1 MFYFQSMF
9 QQVYNGIT
17 GSAVLPAVQQ
27 IAEAILL
34 LAALFAVYE
43 AYAKGGD
50 ARTLALAGVRYLIM
64 GLVISQYPNVF
75 RNVNNAFANVAQTI
89 APTDVWTNFRDQ
101 VQGYFS
107 ANTGDGAWWNWVV
120 GGVAGAFSLI
130 FQAIAVLVFPIA
142 YAIFSFFYSMY
153 GAVLY
158 VVGPLVLA
166 LYPALGA
173 GQLARTFMVN
183 LVVWKAWGIIYAIIS
198 QLLTIMSA
206 NNLTSIFTSQSF
218 GGAFQGAS
226 QMLLISLSS
235 ILLSIM
241 ILLIPFIAKRVV
253 SGDVGS
259 TMLTVVG
266 VAAAAAQTAI
276 AGWAGMQGGAAS
288 GGGAAE
294 MVMAEA
300 EAGGGVAVSGG
311 WSRSPSPPPD
321 GTIQHWGE
329 AEASG
334 LSAASRWS
342 RSGRQQ
348 RGGGGGWQPRRTGRR
363 VTHPTATAVPGRPG
377 TLAVTASPRRRLEVG
392 TGWRSAPDS
401 ERCVR
406 STRKKRGLSRETK
419 AGRRCRRQAIRN
431 TSSTTAP
438 ACLCDRRWFGISPAD
453 LICSRC
459 CSSTYV
465 SSHRP

>member
-1 MFYFQSMF
+1 MFYFQTMF

-64 GLVISQYPNVF
+64 GLLISQYPHIFINI
-75 RNVNNAFANVAQTI
+75 NNAFANIAQAI
-89 APTDVWTNFRDQ
+89 APTDVWTNFRNQ
-101 VQGYFS
+101 VQGYMS
-107 ANTGDGAWWNWVV
+107 ANNGQGAWWNWVV

-130 FQAIAVLVFPIA
+130 FQAIAVLVFPIS

-166 LYPALGA
+166 LYPALGVSH
-173 GQLARTFMVN
+173 LARTFMVN
-183 LVVWKAWGIIYAIIS
+183 LLVWNAWGIIYAIIS

-206 NNLTSIFTSQSF
+206 NSLNSIFNAQSF

-241 ILLIPFIAKRVV
+241 ILLIPFIAKRVI

-259 TMLTVVG
+259 TMFAVAG
-266 VAAAAAQTAI
+266 VAAASVQAAM
-276 AGWAGMQGGAAS
+276 AGWAGVQS
-288 GGGAAE
+288 GI
-294 MVMAEA
+294 
-300 EAGGGVAVSGG
+300 S
-311 WSRSPSPPPD
+311 
-321 GTIQHWGE
+321 
-329 AEASG
+329 
-334 LSAASRWS
+334 SATSE
-342 RSGRQQ
+342 
-348 RGGGGGWQPRRTGRR
+348 GGGGSGEGFAGSTGM
-363 VTHPTATAVPGRPG
+363 ASISSRP
-377 TLAVTASPRRRLEVG
+377 P
-392 TGWRSAPDS
+392 AP
-401 ERCVR
+401 
-406 STRKKRGLSRETK
+406 
-419 AGRRCRRQAIRN
+419 
-431 TSSTTAP
+431 P
-438 ACLCDRRWFGISPAD
+438 A
-453 LICSRC
+453 
-459 CSSTYV
+459 
-465 SSHRP
+465 

>member
-27 IAEAILL
+27 VANAILL

-50 ARTLALAGVRYLIM
+50 ARALALAGVRYLFM
-64 GLVISQYPNVF
+64 GLLISQYPNVF
-75 RNVNNAFANVAQTI
+75 INVNNAFANIAQMI

-101 VQGYFS
+101 VQNYFS
-107 ANTGDGAWWNWVV
+107 ANTGDGAWWNWVI
-120 GGVAGAFSLI
+120 GGVAGTFSLI
-130 FQAIAVLVFPIA
+130 LQAIAVIVFPIS

-166 LYPALGA
+166 LYPALGVS
-173 GQLARTFMVN
+173 QLARTFMVN
-183 LVVWKAWGIIYAIIS
+183 LLVWNAWGIIYAIIS

-206 NNLTSIFTSQSF
+206 NSLNSIFTSQSF

-241 ILLIPFIAKRVV
+241 ILLIPFVAKRVI

-259 TMLTVVG
+259 TMLTVAG
-266 VAAAAAQTAI
+266 VAGSAVQAAI

-288 GGGAAE
+288 AGDGGDRDGGDRGGG
-294 MVMAEA
+294 
-300 EAGGGVAVSGG
+300 GGGDIGSN
-311 WSRSPSPPPD
+311 RSPSPPPD
-321 GTIQHWGE
+321 GNGPASGGE
-329 AEASG
+329 SEASA
-334 LSAASRWS
+334 SAPPAPGGSAMADGS
-342 RSGRQQ
+342 SAP
-348 RGGGGGWQPRRTGRR
+348 GGGVAVAAKRPPDDPPNPPRQSHGSPGHFGHYNVPHAIGWT
-363 VTHPTATAVPGRPG
+363 
-377 TLAVTASPRRRLEVG
+377 VG
-392 TGWRSAPDS
+392 TWAGA
-401 ERCVR
+401 
-406 STRKKRGLSRETK
+406 TRR
-419 AGRRCRRQAIRN
+419 A
-431 TSSTTAP
+431 
-438 ACLCDRRWFGISPAD
+438 
-453 LICSRC
+453 
-459 CSSTYV
+459 V
-465 SSHRP
+465 SSAFKSSQKEGEDG

>member
-27 IAEAILL
+27 IAAAILL

-43 AYAKGGD
+43 AYSKGGD

-64 GLVISQYPNVF
+64 GLLITQYPNVF
-75 RNVNNAFANVAQTI
+75 KNVNNAFASLAQTI

-101 VQGYFS
+101 VQSYFS
-107 ANTGDGAWWNWVV
+107 ANSGQGAWWNWVV

-130 FQAIAVLVFPIA
+130 FQAIAVLVFPLS

-183 LVVWKAWGIIYAIIS
+183 LLVWNAWGIIYAIIS

-206 NNLTSIFTSQSF
+206 NSLTGIFTSQSF

-226 QMLLISLSS
+226 QMLLISMSS

-241 ILLIPFIAKRVV
+241 ILLIPFMARRVV

-259 TMLTVVG
+259 TMLAVMG
-266 VAAAAAQTAI
+266 VAAGAVQSAV
-276 AGWAGMQGGAAS
+276 AGWAGMQAGAAS
-288 GGGAAE
+288 VGGGGEAPAPMPALSGPPTPPPEVGSAAVAGLSE
-294 MVMAEA
+294 TG
-300 EAGGGVAVSGG
+300 AGGSTA
-311 WSRSPSPPPD
+311 PSPPVPSNPSHSSGAPGHFGRTSIPHAVGWTV
-321 GTIQHWGE
+321 GTWAG
-329 AEASG
+329 A
-334 LSAASRWS
+334 
-342 RSGRQQ
+342 
-348 RGGGGGWQPRRTGRR
+348 TGR
-363 VTHPTATAVPGRPG
+363 A
-377 TLAVTASPRRRLEVG
+377 
-392 TGWRSAPDS
+392 
-401 ERCVR
+401 
-406 STRKKRGLSRETK
+406 
-419 AGRRCRRQAIRN
+419 
-431 TSSTTAP
+431 
-438 ACLCDRRWFGISPAD
+438 
-453 LICSRC
+453 
-459 CSSTYV
+459 V
-465 SSHRP
+465 SSAFRSNQKEEEDF

>member
-50 ARTLALAGVRYLIM
+50 ARCLALAGIRYLIM
-64 GLVISQYPNVF
+64 GLLITQYPNVF
-75 RNVNNAFANVAQTI
+75 SAVNNAFANVAQAI
-89 APTDVWTNFRDQ
+89 APADVWTNFRDQ
-101 VQGYFS
+101 VQNYLSSNSGQ
-107 ANTGDGAWWNWVV
+107 GAWWNWVV
-120 GGVAGAFSLI
+120 GGVAGTFSLI
-130 FQAIAVLVFPIA
+130 FQAIAVMVFPIS

-166 LYPALGA
+166 LYPALGV

-183 LVVWKAWGIIYAIIS
+183 LLVWNAWGIIYAIIS

-206 NNLTSIFTSQSF
+206 NSLANIFTNQSF

-253 SGDVGS
+253 SGDIGS
-259 TMLTVVG
+259 TMLAAVG
-266 VAAAAAQTAI
+266 VAAAAVQAAA
-276 AGWAGMQGGAAS
+276 AGWAGMQAGAAS
-288 GGGAAE
+288 AGGGGDNPPPPPPPGGPPPPPPGVGASVGASGAGASAASDL
-294 MVMAEA
+294 AESGVGA
-300 EAGGGVAVSGG
+300 LSPPRPPSGPTDEAGGGSVAQPASASRSSGG
-311 WSRSPSPPPD
+311 PGHFGRYSIPHAVGWTVGTWAGATQRAFRSSRSA
-321 GTIQHWGE
+321 GE
-329 AEASG
+329 EEG
-334 LSAASRWS
+334 
-342 RSGRQQ
+342 
-348 RGGGGGWQPRRTGRR
+348 
-363 VTHPTATAVPGRPG
+363 
-377 TLAVTASPRRRLEVG
+377 
-392 TGWRSAPDS
+392 
-401 ERCVR
+401 
-406 STRKKRGLSRETK
+406 
-419 AGRRCRRQAIRN
+419 
-431 TSSTTAP
+431 
-438 ACLCDRRWFGISPAD
+438 
-453 LICSRC
+453 
-459 CSSTYV
+459 
-465 SSHRP
+465 

>member
-27 IAEAILL
+27 VAEAILL

-64 GLVISQYPNVF
+64 GLIISQYPNVF
-75 RNVNNAFANVAQTI
+75 RNVNNAFANVAQAI

-183 LVVWKAWGIIYAIIS
+183 LLVWNAWGIIYAIIS

-206 NNLTSIFTSQSF
+206 NSLNSIFTSQSF

-266 VAAAAAQTAI
+266 VAAAAVQTAI
-276 AGWAGMQGGAAS
+276 AGWAGMQAGAASGASGGGDDGGGGGGGGGFNDRSGASNRPPSPPSDGNNSALGGVAEASGHAPPAPGGAAMVDASGES
-288 GGGAAE
+288 GGGAA
-294 MVMAEA
+294 A
-300 EAGGGVAVSGG
+300 AGN
-311 WSRSPSPPPD
+311 RPPNDP
-321 GTIQHWGE
+321 
-329 AEASG
+329 AS
-334 LSAASRWS
+334 AP
-342 RSGRQQ
+342 RQSQ
-348 RGGGGGWQPRRTGRR
+348 
-363 VTHPTATAVPGRPG
+363 GRPG
-377 TLAVTASPRRRLEVG
+377 HFGHYNVPHAVGWTVG
-392 TGWRSAPDS
+392 TW
-401 ERCVR
+401 
-406 STRKKRGLSRETK
+406 
-419 AGRRCRRQAIRN
+419 AGATQR
-431 TSSTTAP
+431 T
-438 ACLCDRRWFGISPAD
+438 
-453 LICSRC
+453 
-459 CSSTYV
+459 V
-465 SSHRP
+465 SSAFRSSQKQEEEA

>member
-1 MFYFQSMF
+1 MFYFQTMF

-64 GLVISQYPNVF
+64 GLLITQYPNVF
-75 RNVNNAFANVAQTI
+75 RNVNNAFANVAQAI

-101 VQGYFS
+101 VQGYMS
-107 ANTGDGAWWNWVV
+107 ANNGQGAWWNWVV

-130 FQAIAVLVFPIA
+130 FQAIAVLVFPIS

-166 LYPALGA
+166 LYPALGV

-183 LVVWKAWGIIYAIIS
+183 LMVWNAWGLIYAIIS

-206 NNLTSIFTSQSF
+206 NSLNSIFTSQSF

-253 SGDVGS
+253 SGDIGS
-259 TMLTVVG
+259 TMLTVAG

-288 GGGAAE
+288 
-294 MVMAEA
+294 
-300 EAGGGVAVSGG
+300 AGGGGDGG
-311 WSRSPSPPPD
+311 GGVVEAAEFLTRMVGQIIRLLHRLTEIMPALGS
-321 GTIQHWGE
+321 E

-334 LSAASRWS
+334 HAPQPPGGGAMVDANSAGGSGAAAAASDQRPPNDS
-342 RSGRQQ
+342 PRQS
-348 RGGGGGWQPRRTGRR
+348 
-363 VTHPTATAVPGRPG
+363 HGRPG
-377 TLAVTASPRRRLEVG
+377 HFGHYNIPHAVGWTVG
-392 TGWRSAPDS
+392 TWAGA
-401 ERCVR
+401 
-406 STRKKRGLSRETK
+406 TRRT
-419 AGRRCRRQAIRN
+419 
-431 TSSTTAP
+431 
-438 ACLCDRRWFGISPAD
+438 
-453 LICSRC
+453 
-459 CSSTYV
+459 V
-465 SSHRP
+465 SSAFKSSQSQQQEEG

>member
-1 MFYFQSMF
+1 MFYFQTMF

-17 GSAVLPAVQQ
+17 GSTVLPAVQQ

-64 GLVISQYPNVF
+64 GLLISQYPNVF
-75 RNVNNAFANVAQTI
+75 RNVNNAFANVAQAI

-101 VQGYFS
+101 VQGYLS
-107 ANTGDGAWWNWVV
+107 ANTGQGAWWNWVV

-130 FQAIAVLVFPIA
+130 FQAIAVLVFPVS

-166 LYPALGA
+166 LYPALGI

-183 LVVWKAWGIIYAIIS
+183 LLVWNAWGIIYAIIS

-206 NNLTSIFTSQSF
+206 NSLTSIFTAQSF

-266 VAAAAAQTAI
+266 VAAAAVHTAV
-276 AGWAGMQGGAAS
+276 AGWAGLQGGAAS
-288 GGGAAE
+288 A
-294 MVMAEA
+294 
-300 EAGGGVAVSGG
+300 AGGGEPPPPPPPGGPPTPPPEATASTGGIAAGPSGTSGMPDGDGTGTSAPRPPSGQVETGGSSTAQASNTSQSVRRSGHSGRTSIPHAVGWTVGTWAGSTYRMVSSG
-311 WSRSPSPPPD
+311 SRSS
-321 GTIQHWGE
+321 QN
-329 AEASG
+329 AEE
-334 LSAASRWS
+334 
-342 RSGRQQ
+342 
-348 RGGGGGWQPRRTGRR
+348 
-363 VTHPTATAVPGRPG
+363 
-377 TLAVTASPRRRLEVG
+377 EV
-392 TGWRSAPDS
+392 
-401 ERCVR
+401 
-406 STRKKRGLSRETK
+406 
-419 AGRRCRRQAIRN
+419 
-431 TSSTTAP
+431 
-438 ACLCDRRWFGISPAD
+438 
-453 LICSRC
+453 
-459 CSSTYV
+459 
-465 SSHRP
+465 

>member
-1 MFYFQSMF
+1 MFYFQTMF

-17 GSAVLPAVQQ
+17 GSGVLPAVQQ

-64 GLVISQYPNVF
+64 GLLISQYPNIF
-75 RNVNNAFANVAQTI
+75 ININNAFANVAQAI
-89 APTDVWTNFRDQ
+89 APTDVWTNFRNQ
-101 VQGYFS
+101 VQGYMS
-107 ANTGDGAWWNWVV
+107 ANNGQGAWWNWVV

-130 FQAIAVLVFPIA
+130 FQAIAVLVFPIS

-166 LYPALGA
+166 LYPALGV

-183 LVVWKAWGIIYAIIS
+183 LMVWNAWGIVYAIIS

-206 NNLTSIFTSQSF
+206 NSLNSIFTSQSF

-253 SGDVGS
+253 SGDIGS
-259 TMLTVVG
+259 TMLTVAG

-276 AGWAGMQGGAAS
+276 AGWAGMQAGAA
-288 GGGAAE
+288 GGGA
-294 MVMAEA
+294 
-300 EAGGGVAVSGG
+300 GGGDDGG
-311 WSRSPSPPPD
+311 GGGGGSSASSHSPSPPTD
-321 GTIQHWGE
+321 GTNSSVGGE
-329 AEASG
+329 AAASG
-334 LSAASRWS
+334 NAPPAPSGAAIADAGAAGGGALSAAGSRPPEDS
-342 RSGRQQ
+342 STAQ
-348 RGGGGGWQPRRTGRR
+348 RPSQ
-363 VTHPTATAVPGRPG
+363 GRPG
-377 TLAVTASPRRRLEVG
+377 HFGHYNIPHAIGWTVG
-392 TGWRSAPDS
+392 TWAGA
-401 ERCVR
+401 
-406 STRKKRGLSRETK
+406 TRRT
-419 AGRRCRRQAIRN
+419 
-431 TSSTTAP
+431 
-438 ACLCDRRWFGISPAD
+438 
-453 LICSRC
+453 
-459 CSSTYV
+459 V
-465 SSHRP
+465 SSAVSSSQRER

>member
-1 MFYFQSMF
+1 MFYFQTMF

-64 GLVISQYPNVF
+64 GLLITQYPNVF
-75 RNVNNAFANVAQTI
+75 RNVNNAFANVAQAI

-101 VQGYFS
+101 VQGYMS
-107 ANTGDGAWWNWVV
+107 ANNGQGAWWNWVV

-130 FQAIAVLVFPIA
+130 FQAIAVLVFPIS

-166 LYPALGA
+166 LYPALGV

-183 LVVWKAWGIIYAIIS
+183 LMVWNAWGLIYAIIS

-206 NNLTSIFTSQSF
+206 NSLNSIFTSQSF

-253 SGDVGS
+253 SGDIGS
-259 TMLTVVG
+259 TMLTVAG

-276 AGWAGMQGGAAS
+276 AGWAGMQSGAAS
-288 GGGAAE
+288 ASGGDGDGGG
-294 MVMAEA
+294 
-300 EAGGGVAVSGG
+300 GGGGG
-311 WSRSPSPPPD
+311 GGILDAHGRSNHSPSPPPD
-321 GTIQHWGE
+321 GDNSALGTE
-329 AEASG
+329 AAESG
-334 LSAASRWS
+334 HAPPPSDAAMVDAKNA
-342 RSGRQQ
+342 
-348 RGGGGGWQPRRTGRR
+348 GGGGAA
-363 VTHPTATAVPGRPG
+363 ATASDDRQPNDSPRQSHGRPG
-377 TLAVTASPRRRLEVG
+377 HFGHYNIPHAIGWTVG
-392 TGWRSAPDS
+392 TWAGA
-401 ERCVR
+401 
-406 STRKKRGLSRETK
+406 TRRT
-419 AGRRCRRQAIRN
+419 
-431 TSSTTAP
+431 
-438 ACLCDRRWFGISPAD
+438 
-453 LICSRC
+453 
-459 CSSTYV
+459 V
-465 SSHRP
+465 SSAFRSSQSDQQEED

>member
-1 MFYFQSMF
+1 MFYFQTMF

-17 GSAVLPAVQQ
+17 GSGVLPAVQQ

-64 GLVISQYPNVF
+64 GLLISQYPNIF
-75 RNVNNAFANVAQTI
+75 ININNAFANVAQAI
-89 APTDVWTNFRDQ
+89 APTDVWTNFRNQ
-101 VQGYFS
+101 VQGYMS
-107 ANTGDGAWWNWVV
+107 ANNGQGAWWNWVV

-130 FQAIAVLVFPIA
+130 FQAIAVLVFPIS

-166 LYPALGA
+166 SYPALGV

-183 LVVWKAWGIIYAIIS
+183 LMVWNAWGIVYAIIS

-206 NNLTSIFTSQSF
+206 NSLNSIFTSQSF

-253 SGDVGS
+253 SGDIGS
-259 TMLTVVG
+259 TMLTVAG

-276 AGWAGMQGGAAS
+276 AGWAGMQAGAA
-288 GGGAAE
+288 GGGA
-294 MVMAEA
+294 
-300 EAGGGVAVSGG
+300 GGGDDGG
-311 WSRSPSPPPD
+311 GGGGGSSASSHSPSPPSD
-321 GTIQHWGE
+321 GSNPSVGGE
-329 AEASG
+329 AAASG
-334 LSAASRWS
+334 NAPSAP
-342 RSGRQQ
+342 SGAAIADAGAA
-348 RGGGGGWQPRRTGRR
+348 GGGAVAATENRP
-363 VTHPTATAVPGRPG
+363 PTDSSTAQGSSQGRPG
-377 TLAVTASPRRRLEVG
+377 RFGHYNIPHAIGWTVG
-392 TGWRSAPDS
+392 TWAGA
-401 ERCVR
+401 
-406 STRKKRGLSRETK
+406 TRRT
-419 AGRRCRRQAIRN
+419 
-431 TSSTTAP
+431 
-438 ACLCDRRWFGISPAD
+438 
-453 LICSRC
+453 
-459 CSSTYV
+459 V
-465 SSHRP
+465 SSAVSSSQRER

>member
-17 GSAVLPAVQQ
+17 GSGVLPAVQQ

-64 GLVISQYPNVF
+64 GLLISQYPNVF
-75 RNVNNAFANVAQTI
+75 RNVNDAFANVAQAI

-101 VQGYFS
+101 VQSYLS
-107 ANTGDGAWWNWVV
+107 ANSGQGAWWNWVV

-130 FQAIAVLVFPIA
+130 FQAIAVLVFPIS

-183 LVVWKAWGIIYAIIS
+183 LLVWNAWGIIYAIIS

-266 VAAAAAQTAI
+266 VAASAAQAAI
-276 AGWAGMQGGAAS
+276 AGWGGLQGGAAS
-288 GGGAAE
+288 GGGDPPPPPPPPGGPPPPPPESGTTTSGVGVGSTAPGGLSENGVEGTSTPRPPSGAPD
-294 MVMAEA
+294 
-300 EAGGGVAVSGG
+300 EAG
-311 WSRSPSPPPD
+311 RNSPPPPN
-321 GTIQHWGE
+321 HSHS
-329 AEASG
+329 SG
-334 LSAASRWS
+334 SPGHFGHYNIPHAV
-342 RSGRQQ
+342 
-348 RGGGGGWQPRRTGRR
+348 GWT
-363 VTHPTATAVPGRPG
+363 
-377 TLAVTASPRRRLEVG
+377 VG
-392 TGWRSAPDS
+392 TW
-401 ERCVR
+401 
-406 STRKKRGLSRETK
+406 
-419 AGRRCRRQAIRN
+419 AGATHR
-431 TSSTTAP
+431 T
-438 ACLCDRRWFGISPAD
+438 
-453 LICSRC
+453 
-459 CSSTYV
+459 V
-465 SSHRP
+465 SSAFRSNQKEE

>member
-17 GSAVLPAVQQ
+17 SSAVIPAVQQ
-27 IAEAILL
+27 IANAILL

-50 ARTLALAGVRYLIM
+50 ARALALAGVRYLFM

-75 RNVNNAFANVAQTI
+75 INVNNAFANIAQMI

-101 VQGYFS
+101 VQNYFS

-120 GGVAGAFSLI
+120 GGVAGTFSLI
-130 FQAIAVLVFPIA
+130 LQAIAVIVFPIS

-166 LYPALGA
+166 LYPALGVS
-173 GQLARTFMVN
+173 QLARTFMAN
-183 LVVWKAWGIIYAIIS
+183 LLVWNAWGIIYAIIS

-206 NNLTSIFTSQSF
+206 NSLNSIFTSQSF

-241 ILLIPFIAKRVV
+241 ILLIPFVAKRVI

-259 TMLTVVG
+259 TMLTVAG
-266 VAAAAAQTAI
+266 VAGSTVQAAI
-276 AGWAGMQGGAAS
+276 AGWAGMQSGAAS
-288 GGGAAE
+288 AGGGGDGDGGGGGGGGGGA
-294 MVMAEA
+294 
-300 EAGGGVAVSGG
+300 SG
-311 WSRSPSPPPD
+311 SNRSPSPPPD
-321 GTIQHWGE
+321 GNGPASGGE
-329 AEASG
+329 SEASG
-334 LSAASRWS
+334 SAPPAPGSS
-342 RSGRQQ
+342 VMADGSSAP
-348 RGGGGGWQPRRTGRR
+348 GGGVAVAAKRPPDDPPNPPRQSHGSPGHFGHYNVPHAIGWT
-363 VTHPTATAVPGRPG
+363 
-377 TLAVTASPRRRLEVG
+377 VG
-392 TGWRSAPDS
+392 TWAGA
-401 ERCVR
+401 
-406 STRKKRGLSRETK
+406 TRR
-419 AGRRCRRQAIRN
+419 A
-431 TSSTTAP
+431 
-438 ACLCDRRWFGISPAD
+438 
-453 LICSRC
+453 
-459 CSSTYV
+459 V
-465 SSHRP
+465 SSAFKSSQKEGEDG

>member
-1 MFYFQSMF
+1 MFYFQTMF

-50 ARTLALAGVRYLIM
+50 TRALALAGVRYLFM
-64 GLVISQYPNVF
+64 GLLISQYPNVF
-75 RNVNNAFANVAQTI
+75 INVNRAFANVAQAI

-101 VQGYFS
+101 VQSYMS
-107 ANTGDGAWWNWVV
+107 ANNGQGAWWNWVV

-130 FQAIAVLVFPIA
+130 FQAIAVLVFPIS

-166 LYPALGA
+166 LYPALGV

-183 LVVWKAWGIIYAIIS
+183 LMVWNAWGLIYAIIS

-206 NNLTSIFTSQSF
+206 NSLNSIFTSQSF

-253 SGDVGS
+253 SGDIGS
-259 TMLTVVG
+259 TMLTVAG
-266 VAAAAAQTAI
+266 VAATAAQTAI
-276 AGWAGMQGGAAS
+276 AGWAGMQSGF
-288 GGGAAE
+288 GGG
-294 MVMAEA
+294 
-300 EAGGGVAVSGG
+300 GGDNHRPPDG
-311 WSRSPSPPPD
+311 PPPPPPD
-321 GTIQHWGE
+321 GNSSALGGE
-329 AEASG
+329 SGAAGHAPAAPGGDAAADASG
-334 LSAASRWS
+334 SGGGGAVALAASRS
-342 RSGRQQ
+342 PNDPPNPPAQQ
-348 RGGGGGWQPRRTGRR
+348 SQ
-363 VTHPTATAVPGRPG
+363 GRPG
-377 TLAVTASPRRRLEVG
+377 HFGHYNIPHAIGWTVG
-392 TGWRSAPDS
+392 TWAGA
-401 ERCVR
+401 
-406 STRKKRGLSRETK
+406 TRRTVSNAFSSRQNDQQEE
-419 AGRRCRRQAIRN
+419 G
-431 TSSTTAP
+431 
-438 ACLCDRRWFGISPAD
+438 
-453 LICSRC
+453 
-459 CSSTYV
+459 
-465 SSHRP
+465 

>member
-1 MFYFQSMF
+1 MFYFQTMF

-50 ARTLALAGVRYLIM
+50 ARALALAGVRYLIM
-64 GLVISQYPNVF
+64 GLLISQYPNVF
-75 RNVNNAFANVAQTI
+75 RNVNNAFANVAQAI

-101 VQGYFS
+101 VQGYLS
-107 ANTGDGAWWNWVV
+107 ANTGQGAWWNWVV
-120 GGVAGAFSLI
+120 GGVASAFSLI
-130 FQAIAVLVFPIA
+130 FQAIAVLVFPVS

-158 VVGPLVLA
+158 VVGPLVLS
-166 LYPALGA
+166 LYPALGV

-183 LVVWKAWGIIYAIIS
+183 LLVWNAWGIIYAIIS

-206 NNLTSIFTSQSF
+206 NSLNSIFTAQSF

-266 VAAAAAQTAI
+266 VAAAAVR
-276 AGWAGMQGGAAS
+276 AATS
-288 GGGAAE
+288 
-294 MVMAEA
+294 
-300 EAGGGVAVSGG
+300 G
-311 WSRSPSPPPD
+311 WSA
-321 GTIQHWGE
+321 IQ
-329 AEASG
+329 
-334 LSAASRWS
+334 SA
-342 RSGRQQ
+342 
-348 RGGGGGWQPRRTGRR
+348 GGGGGDKDPDD
-363 VTHPTATAVPGRPG
+363 PGGGGGGIVSGGGSNR
-377 TLAVTASPRRRLEVG
+377 
-392 TGWRSAPDS
+392 
-401 ERCVR
+401 
-406 STRKKRGLSRETK
+406 
-419 AGRRCRRQAIRN
+419 
-431 TSSTTAP
+431 AP
-438 ACLCDRRWFGISPAD
+438 APPPEGNTAALEGEAVASGHAPAPPGGAEAAGASD
-453 LICSRC
+453 
-459 CSSTYV
+459 V
-465 SSHRP
+465 VVVV

>member
-1 MFYFQSMF
+1 MFFFQSMF

-27 IAEAILL
+27 IAEGILL

-64 GLVISQYPNVF
+64 GLLISQYPNVF
-75 RNVNNAFANVAQTI
+75 RNVNNAFASVAQAI

-101 VQGYFS
+101 VQSYFS
-107 ANTGDGAWWNWVV
+107 ANTGQGAWWNWVV

-130 FQAIAVLVFPIA
+130 FQAIAVLVFPIS

-158 VVGPLVLA
+158 VIGPLVLA
-166 LYPALGA
+166 LYPALGV

-183 LVVWKAWGIIYAIIS
+183 LLVWNAWGIIYAIIS

-206 NNLTSIFTSQSF
+206 NNLNSIFTSQSF

-259 TMLTVVG
+259 TMLAVVG
-266 VAAAAAQTAI
+266 VAAGAVQAAV

-288 GGGAAE
+288 A
-294 MVMAEA
+294 
-300 EAGGGVAVSGG
+300 AGGGGG
-311 WSRSPSPPPD
+311 GVIGAGGGSNHSPAPPPD
-321 GTIQHWGE
+321 GAKPALGGE
-329 AEASG
+329 AVGSGHAPPAPGGAAMVDASG
-334 LSAASRWS
+334 ESGGGASAAGNRPPNDPPSAP
-342 RSGRQQ
+342 RQSQ
-348 RGGGGGWQPRRTGRR
+348 
-363 VTHPTATAVPGRPG
+363 GRPG
-377 TLAVTASPRRRLEVG
+377 HFGHHNIPHAVGWTVG
-392 TGWRSAPDS
+392 TW
-401 ERCVR
+401 
-406 STRKKRGLSRETK
+406 
-419 AGRRCRRQAIRN
+419 AGATQR
-431 TSSTTAP
+431 T
-438 ACLCDRRWFGISPAD
+438 
-453 LICSRC
+453 
-459 CSSTYV
+459 V
-465 SSHRP
+465 SSAFRSSQKQGEEV

>member
-1 MFYFQSMF
+1 VFYFQTMF

-27 IAEAILL
+27 ISEAILL

-50 ARTLALAGVRYLIM
+50 ARTLALAGVRYLFM
-64 GLVISQYPNVF
+64 GLLITQYPNVF
-75 RNVNNAFANVAQTI
+75 ANVNNAVANVAQAI

-101 VQGYFS
+101 VQGYMS
-107 ANTGDGAWWNWVV
+107 ANNGQGAWWNWVV

-130 FQAIAVLVFPIA
+130 FQAIAVLVFPIS
-142 YAIFSFFYSMY
+142 YALFSFFYSMY

-166 LYPALGA
+166 LYPALGV

-183 LVVWKAWGIIYAIIS
+183 LMVWNAWGIIYAIIS

-206 NNLTSIFTSQSF
+206 NSLNSIFNAQSF

-253 SGDVGS
+253 SGDIGS

-266 VAAAAAQTAI
+266 VAASAAQAAV
-276 AGWAGMQGGAAS
+276 AGWAGMQGGFGGGPDRDRDDPPPPPPPPGGPPTPPAETAAS
-288 GGGAAE
+288 IG
-294 MVMAEA
+294 
-300 EAGGGVAVSGG
+300 AGGGVA
-311 WSRSPSPPPD
+311 
-321 GTIQHWGE
+321 
-329 AEASG
+329 ASAGG
-334 LSAASRWS
+334 LSEGSGEGAAAPRPPSEPSGESGNAAVPQSAAATHATRSRRHSGRTIIPYSVGWTVGTWAGATSRTASRVF
-342 RSGRQQ
+342 RSNQQ
-348 RGGGGGWQPRRTGRR
+348 QP
-363 VTHPTATAVPGRPG
+363 
-377 TLAVTASPRRRLEVG
+377 EVEE
-392 TGWRSAPDS
+392 S
-401 ERCVR
+401 
-406 STRKKRGLSRETK
+406 
-419 AGRRCRRQAIRN
+419 
-431 TSSTTAP
+431 
-438 ACLCDRRWFGISPAD
+438 
-453 LICSRC
+453 
-459 CSSTYV
+459 
-465 SSHRP
+465 